1 VGRVRVRVRARARVR
16 AAHVRAPLPGYCRTP
31 PLACYAPYAG
41 AQQHKRE
48 LELLEAQR
56 ALSLLEAAREQDMAQ
71 LTKAVGTGREAA
83 AALKAVQAAKDD
95 NFTKLVVLR
104 AELEAA
110 LRAQHESEGR
120 SLSAAAALS
129 AVELEVPEVRREAEE
144 VAVVA
149 RREIGELKRWVVQH
163 ELSIAR
169 EKENTQQRSE
179 LLERSENEVRRL
191 NEELAVL
198 KSKHKV
204 RRARRGH
211 CIG

>member
-1 VGRVRVRVRARARVR
+1 M
-16 AAHVRAPLPGYCRTP
+16 

-56 ALSLLEAAREQDMAQ
+56 ALAQLEADREQDTVQ
-71 LTKAVGTGREAA
+71 LTRAVGTGREAA

-110 LRAQHESEGR
+110 LRSQDESEGR
-120 SLSAAAALS
+120 SLAAAAALS

-144 VAVVA
+144 AAAVA
-149 RREIGELKRWVVQH
+149 RQKIGDLKRTAMVL
-163 ELSIAR
+163 ELSVAR
-169 EKENTQQRSE
+169 EKAATQQRSE
-179 LLERSENEVRRL
+179 LLERREEEVQRL
-191 NEELAVL
+191 HEELAVL
-198 KSKHKV
+198 RSKHKV
-204 RRARRGH
+204 CRARHGLGTGTARARHGH
-211 CIG
+211 GMGTA